1 MQMTNLVICAT
12 EKERSKMDY
21 KKIGKRIR
29 NLRQQQGY
37 TQEALAEEVDLSAP
51 FISHIERASKKASLE
66 TISCIAASLSVTV
79 DYLLTGT
86 QSLDAAAFLPEME
99 MLLKDC
105 LPHEKQIIV
114 DVAEATKKSLRDNRQ
129 AA

>member
-1 MQMTNLVICAT
+1 MNYMQ
-12 EKERSKMDY
+12 
-21 KKIGKRIR
+21 IGKRIR
-29 NLRQQQGY
+29 KLRRQQGY
-37 TQEALAEEVDLSAP
+37 TQEAFAETVDLSAP

-66 TISCIAASLSVTV
+66 TISRIAAVLNVTV

-86 QSLDAAAFLPEME
+86 QSVDKTAFFPELE

-105 LPHEKQIIV
+105 SSCEKQIIV
-114 DVAEATKKSLRDNRQ
+114 DVAKAVKKSLRDNRQ

>member
-1 MQMTNLVICAT
+1 
-12 EKERSKMDY
+12 MDY

-37 TQEALAEEVDLSAP
+37 TQEALAEAVDRSVP
-51 FISHIERASKKASLE
+51 YVSHIERASKKASLE
-66 TISCIAASLSVTV
+66 TISRIASALNVTV
-79 DYLLTGT
+79 DFLLTGT
-86 QSLDAAAFLPEME
+86 QSVDETAFFPEME

>member
-1 MQMTNLVICAT
+1 
-12 EKERSKMDY
+12 MDY

-37 TQEALAEEVDLSAP
+37 TQEALAEAVDLSAP
-51 FISHIERASKKASLE
+51 FVSHIERATKKASLE
-66 TISCIAASLSVTV
+66 TISRIASTLNVTV

-86 QSLDAAAFLPEME
+86 QSVDETAFFPEIE

-105 LPHEKQIIV
+105 LPHERQIIV

>member
-1 MQMTNLVICAT
+1 
-12 EKERSKMDY
+12 MDY

-29 NLRQQQGY
+29 KLRQQQRY
-37 TQEALAEEVDLSAP
+37 TQETLAEAADLSAP
-51 FISHIERASKKASLE
+51 FISHIERASKKTSLE
-66 TISCIAASLSVTV
+66 TISRIAAALNVTV

-86 QSLDAAAFLPEME
+86 RSVDETAFFPEME

-105 LPHEKQIIV
+105 SSYEKQIIV
-114 DVAEATKKSLRDNRQ
+114 DIAEATKKSLRNNRQ

>member
-1 MQMTNLVICAT
+1 MQMANLVICAT

-66 TISCIAASLSVTV
+66 TISRIAASLSVTV

-86 QSLDAAAFLPEME
+86 QSLDAAAFLPEVE

-114 DVAEATKKSLRDNRQ
+114 DAAEATKKSLRDNRQ

>member
-1 MQMTNLVICAT
+1 
-12 EKERSKMDY
+12 MDY

-37 TQEALAEEVDLSAP
+37 TQEALAEAVDLSAP
-51 FISHIERASKKASLE
+51 FISHIECARKKASLE
-66 TISCIAASLSVTV
+66 TISRIASTLNVTI

-86 QSLDAAAFLPEME
+86 RSVDASAFLPEIE
-99 MLLKDC
+99 TLLKDC
-105 LPHEKQIIV
+105 LSHEKQIIV
-114 DVAEATKKSLRDNRQ
+114 DVAEATKMSLRNNRQ

>member
-1 MQMTNLVICAT
+1 MTNLVICAT
-12 EKERSKMDY
+12 QEREVKMDY

-29 NLRQQQGY
+29 DLRQQQGY
-37 TQEALAEEVDLSAP
+37 TQEALAEAVDLSAP
-51 FISHIERASKKASLE
+51 FVSHIERATKKASLE
-66 TISCIAASLSVTV
+66 TISRIASTLNVTV

-86 QSLDAAAFLPEME
+86 QSVDETAFFPEIE

-114 DVAEATKKSLRDNRQ
+114 DVAEAVKKSLRDNRQ

>member
-1 MQMTNLVICAT
+1 
-12 EKERSKMDY
+12 MDY

-66 TISCIAASLSVTV
+66 TISRIAAALNVTV

>member
-1 MQMTNLVICAT
+1 MTKLAICSP
-12 EKERSKMDY
+12 KEREVKMDY
-21 KKIGKRIR
+21 QKIGKRIR
-29 NLRQQQGY
+29 KLRREQGY
-37 TQEALAEEVDLSAP
+37 TQEAFAEAVDLSAP

-66 TISCIAASLSVTV
+66 TISRIASTLNVTV

-86 QSLDAAAFLPEME
+86 QSVDETAFFPEIE

-105 LPHEKQIIV
+105 LPHERQIIV

>member
-1 MQMTNLVICAT
+1 
-12 EKERSKMDY
+12 MDY

-51 FISHIERASKKASLE
+51 FISHIERASKKAGEE
-66 TISCIAASLSVTV
+66 TETPNPGTV

-86 QSLDAAAFLPEME
+86 QSLDAAAFLPEVE

>member
-1 MQMTNLVICAT
+1 MQMANLVICAT

-51 FISHIERASKKASLE
+51 FISHVERASKKASLE
-66 TISCIAASLSVTV
+66 TISRIAASLSVTV

-86 QSLDAAAFLPEME
+86 QSLDAAAFLPEVE

-105 LPHEKQIIV
+105 LHHEKQIIV

>member
-1 MQMTNLVICAT
+1 MNYMQ
-12 EKERSKMDY
+12 
-21 KKIGKRIR
+21 IGKRICK
-29 NLRQQQGY
+29 LRRQQGY
-37 TQEALAEEVDLSAP
+37 TQEAFAEAVDLSAP

-66 TISCIAASLSVTV
+66 TISRIAAVLNVTV

-86 QSLDAAAFLPEME
+86 QSVDKTAFFPELE

>member
-1 MQMTNLVICAT
+1 
-12 EKERSKMDY
+12 MDY

-29 NLRQQQGY
+29 NLRQQQVY

-66 TISCIAASLSVTV
+66 TISRIAASLSVTV

-86 QSLDAAAFLPEME
+86 QSLDAAAFLPEVE

>member
-1 MQMTNLVICAT
+1 MTNLVILPAR
-12 EKERSKMDY
+12 EREVKMDY
-21 KKIGKRIR
+21 QKIGKRIR
-29 NLRQQQGY
+29 ELRLQQGY
-37 TQEALAEEVDLSAP
+37 TQEAFAEAVDLSAP

-66 TISCIAASLSVTV
+66 TISRIAATLNVTV

-86 QSLDAAAFLPEME
+86 QSVDAAAFLPELE
-99 MLLKDC
+99 VLLKDC

-114 DVAEATKKSLRDNRQ
+114 DVAEATKKSLRNNRQ

>member
-1 MQMTNLVICAT
+1 M
-12 EKERSKMDY
+12 
-21 KKIGKRIR
+21 
-29 NLRQQQGY
+29 
-37 TQEALAEEVDLSAP
+37 SAP

-66 TISCIAASLSVTV
+66 TIFRIASTLNVTI
-79 DYLLTGT
+79 DYLLTGMR
-86 QSLDAAAFLPEME
+86 SIDASAFFPEME

>member
-1 MQMTNLVICAT
+1 
-12 EKERSKMDY
+12 MDY
-21 KKIGKRIR
+21 QKIGKRIR
-29 NLRQQQGY
+29 ELRLQQGY
-37 TQEALAEEVDLSAP
+37 TQEAFAEAVDLSAP

-66 TISCIAASLSVTV
+66 TISRIAATLNVTV

-86 QSLDAAAFLPEME
+86 QSVDAAAFLPELE
-99 MLLKDC
+99 VLLKDC

-114 DVAEATKKSLRDNRQ
+114 DVAEATKKSLRNNRQ

>member
-1 MQMTNLVICAT
+1 
-12 EKERSKMDY
+12 MDY
-21 KKIGKRIR
+21 KRIGKHIR
-29 NLRQQQGY
+29 KLRQQQGY
-37 TQEALAEEVDLSAP
+37 TQEVFAEAVDLSAP

-66 TISCIAASLSVTV
+66 TISRIASTLNVTA

-86 QSLDAAAFLPEME
+86 QSVDSAAFLPEVE

-105 LPHEKQIIV
+105 LPHEKRIIF
-114 DVAEATKKSLRDNRQ
+114 DIAETTKKSSRDNRQ

>member
-1 MQMTNLVICAT
+1 MQMANLVICAT

-66 TISCIAASLSVTV
+66 TISRIAASLSVTV

-86 QSLDAAAFLPEME
+86 QSLDAAAFLPEVE

-105 LPHEKQIIV
+105 LHHEKQIIV

>member
-1 MQMTNLVICAT
+1 
-12 EKERSKMDY
+12 MDY

-37 TQEALAEEVDLSAP
+37 TQEALAEAVDRSVP
-51 FISHIERASKKASLE
+51 YVSHIERASKKASLE
-66 TISCIAASLSVTV
+66 TISRIASALNVTV
-79 DYLLTGT
+79 DFLLTGT
-86 QSLDAAAFLPEME
+86 QSVDETAFFPEME

-114 DVAEATKKSLRDNRQ
+114 DVAETTKK
-129 AA
+129 A

>member
-1 MQMTNLVICAT
+1 
-12 EKERSKMDY
+12 MDY

-37 TQEALAEEVDLSAP
+37 TQEALAEVVDLSAP
-51 FISHIERASKKASLE
+51 FISHIERASKKTSLE
-66 TISCIAASLSVTV
+66 TISRIAAVLNVTV

-86 QSLDAAAFLPEME
+86 QSIDTDAFLPEIE
-99 MLLKDC
+99 MLLRDC
-105 LPHEKQIIV
+105 LPHEKRIIV
-114 DVAEATKKSLRDNRQ
+114 DVAEATKESLRDNRQ